1 MRGGQSSVKLL
12 SRLPVVKDFPGV
24 YTTPQAGRNSTCHN
38 PLRVD
43 ACLVFEFLLSPSY
56 TLYYAADWCR
66 DELPGTYTGEVGIQ
80 FFELAA
86 ELWIWVLAG
95 AACSALASH
104 LLPRARLDIL
114 LSKHRTGSVIGATL
128 LGLVSP
134 LCTFAAIP
142 VAARVLQ
149 SGVIAPPVMA
159 FLFASP
165 LMNPALF
172 TYTYG
177 ALGSELATA
186 RTLTALSIGL
196 VAGFGTQ
203 LLQKHGHLAARIL
216 PQPAAYPAVSGGSGV
231 AAPMPGLGDL
241 VHRFFKDLAFIAKWF
256 TIGILIASLS
266 AALLSP
272 EFVRAVLGAGSR
284 WSVPAAVVLGVPLY
298 ACGGG
303 TIPIVE
309 IMIQMGMTPG
319 AALAFFIAGPATK
332 FHTLGTLGAVFGR
345 RVLLWYLLVMI
356 TGALL
361 WGTFYPF
368 PENLALRRTSFF

>member
-1 MRGGQSSVKLL
+1 M
-12 SRLPVVKDFPGV
+12 VVKDFAGV
-24 YTTPQAGRNSTCHN
+24 YTTSQAGRNFACRN
-38 PLRVD
+38 PFRVD
-43 ACLVFEFLLSPSY
+43 ACPVLEFLLSPSY
-56 TLYYAADWCR
+56 SLYYAADWCR
-66 DELPGTYTGEVGIQ
+66 DELAGTYTGEVGIQ

-86 ELWIWVLAG
+86 ELWYWVLAG
-95 AACSALASH
+95 AVCSALASH
-104 LLPRARLDIL
+104 LLPRARLDL
-114 LSKHRTGSVIGATL
+114 LLKKHRAGSVIGATL

-149 SGVIAPPVMA
+149 SGVIAAPVMA

-177 ALGSELATA
+177 ALGPDMAVA

-203 LLQKHGHLAARIL
+203 LLQQHGQLADRIL
-216 PQPAAYPAVSGGSGV
+216 PRPDAYPAVSGGSGV
-231 AAPMPGLGDL
+231 ALPASGWTDLGR
-241 VHRFFKDLAFIAKWF
+241 RFLKDLAFISKWF
-256 TIGILIASLS
+256 SIGILIASLS

-272 EFVRAVLGAGSR
+272 EFVRAVLGAGSA
-284 WSVPAAVVLGVPLY
+284 WSVPAAVMLGVPLY

-345 RVLLWYLLVMI
+345 RLLLWYLAVMI
-356 TGALL
+356 VGALL

-368 PENLALRRTSFF
+368 PDDMALRRSSFY